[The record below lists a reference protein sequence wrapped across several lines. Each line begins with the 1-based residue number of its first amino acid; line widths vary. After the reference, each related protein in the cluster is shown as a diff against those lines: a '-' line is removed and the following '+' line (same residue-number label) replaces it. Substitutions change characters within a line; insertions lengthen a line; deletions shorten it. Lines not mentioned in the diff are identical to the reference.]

1 MNNYEIST
9 NQIRSLFIYFIILFL
24 MGLYYLYDKNLASLI
39 LFLYTFFLFVNYVCS
54 KHIISLIINDQNI
67 TIKFLEYRYIYKSFP
82 IDSIRIV
89 VKKKIGFRG
98 GTFYIM
104 EFYMDN
110 KILFE
115 IKDRQLKN
123 KNDFYYL
130 EKIFSKQV

>member
-1 MNNYEIST
+1 MPDKTIASSG
-9 NQIRSLFIYFIILFL
+9 IFII
-24 MGLYYLYDKNLASLI
+24 YRKSL
-39 LFLYTFFLFVNYVCS
+39 
-54 KHIISLIINDQNI
+54 
-67 TIKFLEYRYIYKSFP
+67 YKSFP

-89 VKKKIGFRG
+89 VKKKVGFRG